1 MKVGDSKGVASTGR
15 LSATDKKAGV
25 GAAAYA
31 RAADS
36 ATKAPAIS
44 DIAAILDVPETE
56 FTPKVRTAIMALMA
70 EVEKLRRDL
79 QQKEA
84 RIAHLEQLADQDPL
98 TPVAN
103 RRAFVRELTRMMSF
117 ADRYDTVSSMIYF
130 DLNGLK
136 PINDTYGHA
145 IGDALLVAIA
155 AQLRTLV
162 RDTDLAAR
170 LGGDEFA
177 ILLAQ
182 TTELS
187 AIESTCARIVTKLG
201 EPLIVAG
208 RSLKVGASIG
218 IVASPLEGA
227 SPDELYR
234 AADTALYQ
242 AKQAGRSTWR
252 WGSADTY
259 TFTA

>member
-1 MKVGDSKGVASTGR
+1 MKVGDSKGVASSGR

-36 ATKAPAIS
+36 TAKPTPVS
-44 DIAAILDVPETE
+44 DMASVLDIPEAE

-70 EVEKLRRDL
+70 EVEKLRRDM

-98 TPVAN
+98 TPVQN

-136 PINDTYGHA
+136 PVNDTYGHA
-145 IGDALLVAIA
+145 AGDAVIAYVAHVLVEN
-155 AQLRTLV
+155 V
-162 RDTDLAAR
+162 READVVGR
-170 LGGDEFA
+170 LGGDEFGVLLPYTDEGGAMEKAAHLADAVAATPVSWNGVA
-177 ILLAQ
+177 IPATVSWGVHTFRSGHSGAHQALDAAAQ
-182 TTELS
+182 
-187 AIESTCARIVTKLG
+187 AIE
-201 EPLIVAG
+201 
-208 RSLKVGASIG
+208 
-218 IVASPLEGA
+218 
-227 SPDELYR
+227 
-234 AADTALYQ
+234 AADRAMYAQ
-242 AKQAGRSTWR
+242 KKYRSD
-252 WGSADTY
+252 G
-259 TFTA
+259 

>member
-1 MKVGDSKGVASTGR
+1 MKVGDTKGVASSGR

-98 TPVAN
+98 TPVQN

-136 PINDTYGHA
+136 PVNDTYGHA
-145 IGDALLVAIA
+145 AGDAVIAYVAHVLVEN
-155 AQLRTLV
+155 V
-162 RDTDLAAR
+162 READVVGR
-170 LGGDEFA
+170 LGGDEFGVLLPYTDEGGAMEKASHLADAVAAKPVDWNGVA
-177 ILLAQ
+177 IPASVSWGVHTFRSGNSGAHQALDAAAQ
-182 TTELS
+182 
-187 AIESTCARIVTKLG
+187 AIE
-201 EPLIVAG
+201 
-208 RSLKVGASIG
+208 
-218 IVASPLEGA
+218 
-227 SPDELYR
+227 
-234 AADTALYQ
+234 AADRAMYAQ
-242 AKQAGRSTWR
+242 KKYRSP
-252 WGSADTY
+252 
-259 TFTA
+259 

>member
-1 MKVGDSKGVASTGR
+1 MKVGDTKGVASSGR

-36 ATKAPAIS
+36 ATKPPALS

-98 TPVAN
+98 TPVQN

-136 PINDTYGHA
+136 PVNDTYGHA
-145 IGDALLVAIA
+145 AGDAVIAYVARVLVEN
-155 AQLRTLV
+155 V
-162 RDTDLAAR
+162 REA
-170 LGGDEFA
+170 
-177 ILLAQ
+177 
-182 TTELS
+182 
-187 AIESTCARIVTKLG
+187 
-201 EPLIVAG
+201 
-208 RSLKVGASIG
+208 
-218 IVASPLEGA
+218 
-227 SPDELYR
+227 
-234 AADTALYQ
+234 
-242 AKQAGRSTWR
+242 
-252 WGSADTY
+252 
-259 TFTA
+259 

>member
-1 MKVGDSKGVASTGR
+1 MKVGDTKGVASSGR

-36 ATKAPAIS
+36 ATKAPALS

-56 FTPKVRTAIMALMA
+56 FTPKVRGAIMALMA

-98 TPVAN
+98 TPVQN

-136 PINDTYGHA
+136 PVNDTYGHA
-145 IGDALLVAIA
+145 AGDAVIAYVARVLVEN
-155 AQLRTLV
+155 V
-162 RDTDLAAR
+162 READVVGR
-170 LGGDEFA
+170 LGGDEFGVLLPYTDEGGAMEKAATLAGAVAAKPVDWNGVA
-177 ILLAQ
+177 IPASVSWGVHTFRSGGSGAHQALDAAAQ
-182 TTELS
+182 
-187 AIESTCARIVTKLG
+187 AIE
-201 EPLIVAG
+201 
-208 RSLKVGASIG
+208 
-218 IVASPLEGA
+218 
-227 SPDELYR
+227 
-234 AADTALYQ
+234 AADRAMYAQ
-242 AKQAGRSTWR
+242 KKYRSE
-252 WGSADTY
+252 G
-259 TFTA
+259 

>member
-1 MKVGDSKGVASTGR
+1 MKVGDTKGVASSGR

-98 TPVAN
+98 TPVQN

-117 ADRYDTVSSMIYF
+117 ADRYDTISSMVYF

-136 PINDTYGHA
+136 PVNDTYGHA
-145 IGDALLVAIA
+145 AGDAVIAYVARVLVEN
-155 AQLRTLV
+155 V
-162 RDTDLAAR
+162 READVVGR
-170 LGGDEFA
+170 LGGDEFGV
-177 ILLAQ
+177 ILWNVEPSLAAGKARELERLIETV
-182 TTELS
+182 TTGQIGAALS
-187 AIESTCARIVTKLG
+187 
-201 EPLIVAG
+201 
-208 RSLKVGASIG
+208 VGASVGMVG
-218 IVASPLEGA
+218 IEPRATAAALI
-227 SPDELYR
+227 D
-234 AADTALYQ
+234 AADRAMY
-242 AKQAGRSTWR
+242 ARKRERRG
-252 WGSADTY
+252 
-259 TFTA
+259 